1 MAAAIRQPD
10 SLAPEELPTEP
21 ERKQP
26 SLMKSTQ
33 ITPGSPL
40 PVVTVADAPLA
51 SSAEYLAE
59 NAAATQQASTTS
71 PCRILTRRT

>member
-10 SLAPEELPTEP
+10 SLAPEEL
-21 ERKQP
+21 
-26 SLMKSTQ
+26 L
-33 ITPGSPL
+33 
-40 PVVTVADAPLA
+40 
-51 SSAEYLAE
+51 